1 MKRTKKKSVILV
13 GIIGGIILS
22 LWAVSVSDKDHIAQA
37 INEQESKTLEN
48 DREKEQV
55 VPAPAMAMK
64 VPSGYPYKSTWKVEE
79 IAREVGMDP
88 VRLAELNNM
97 TITDIVYAGQTF
109 VIEPYTAVNTVLV
122 SWYGPGFQGNRMANG
137 QRFNMYDES
146 IVAHK
151 FLPFGTVVRLTRIDN
166 GKSVI
171 VTVKD
176 RGPFVS
182 GRHFDLSFAAARLLG
197 MINDGIAE
205 CRVEIL
211 DWPH

>member
-1 MKRTKKKSVILV
+1 
-13 GIIGGIILS
+13 
-22 LWAVSVSDKDHIAQA
+22 
-37 INEQESKTLEN
+37 
-48 DREKEQV
+48 
-55 VPAPAMAMK
+55 
-64 VPSGYPYKSTWKVEE
+64 
-79 IAREVGMDP
+79 MDP

-151 FLPFGTVVRLTRIDN
+151 FLPFG
-166 GKSVI
+166 
-171 VTVKD
+171 
-176 RGPFVS
+176 
-182 GRHFDLSFAAARLLG
+182 SFAAARLLG